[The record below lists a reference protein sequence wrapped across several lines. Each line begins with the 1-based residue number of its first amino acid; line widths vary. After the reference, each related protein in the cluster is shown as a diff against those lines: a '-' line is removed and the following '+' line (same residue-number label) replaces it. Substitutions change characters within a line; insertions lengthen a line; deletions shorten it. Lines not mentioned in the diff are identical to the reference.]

1 LPEDISGLRKG
12 ECHMNKF
19 TFKYPQQ
26 FLSADLG
33 GAGGG
38 TPDPSTNGTSIELA
52 KLTNDEVL
60 ELFSTN
66 PFAISE
72 RDRAVQKAVETA
84 TKNKEKDFEQTLQSK
99 RDEWEEEARIRE
111 AGVDLSEND
120 EMKALQKEIYELKR
134 TNLVKDAETILAVKN
149 LPTYFK
155 NIVAKDNKEA
165 TNQAIE
171 ELEQVMSE
179 YIGGIKKDALRGTT
193 PRVTTETKPVVST
206 KNVDLTKLDIN
217 LIRKQYSK

>member
-1 LPEDISGLRKG
+1 
-12 ECHMNKF
+12 MNKF
-19 TFKYPQQ
+19 TFKFPQQ

-33 GAGGG
+33 GTGGG
-38 TPDPSTNGTSIELA
+38 TPDPNGISKELA
-52 KLTNDEVL
+52 KPLTNDEIL

-66 PFAISE
+66 QFAISE

-84 TKNKEKDFEQTLQSK
+84 TKKKEKDFEQTLQSK
-99 RDEWEEEARIRE
+99 RNEWEEEARMKE
-111 AGVDLSEND
+111 QGVDLSGD
-120 EMKALQKEIYELKR
+120 DAMKALQKKIYDLER
-134 TNLVKDAETILAVKN
+134 TAIVRDAETILAVKN

-179 YIGGIKKDALRGTT
+179 YIGGIKKDTLRGTT
-193 PRVTTETKPVVST
+193 PRVTTETKPVESD
-206 KNVDLTKLDIN
+206 KNVDLSKFDIGR
-217 LIRKQYSK
+217 IRKQYNK